1 MIQGDKMKKI
11 LSLILIADLL
21 CSVAALISCG
31 TSGGEA
37 TSTSGAE
44 TTSSIASTV
53 TPPSTTVPAKTETT
67 STPASTETSTS
78 AETTSAQT
86 TEKPIIEN
94 PAILP
99 KGKSFKVLAI
109 GNSFSIDA
117 MQYLYGL
124 AKDTGYTDI
133 VLGNLY
139 IGGCTL
145 QTHAS
150 NIETGKAA
158 YEFYTNKDGK
168 WTSRKNT
175 TIVEGLKYADWDCI
189 TVQQASGYSGIENS
203 YEPYLSTIIQTV
215 KKARPNAK
223 LVWHM
228 TWAYQSGSGHADFAK
243 YGQNQ
248 STMYKSICSSVQNAI
263 LQKHADDF
271 DGIIPAGTAIQ
282 NLRTSF
288 IGDHLT
294 RDGYHLSYDAGRY
307 TAALTWLKALT
318 GANLSDI
325 TYIPADYGY
334 IFGNATIKAAKEA
347 VNYACSYP
355 FEVTKSTVVND
366 ADKAQKKV
374 DFEKLGLDPEKFT
387 AIELDLVPYSY
398 YYSRM
403 VGMKIQSKLAGLN
416 DENVGKYA
424 ASRVIPKEDL
434 PVGSVIIIDEGYQY
448 RPEGWASAYIGTPN
462 SKRPA
467 ETSEN
472 VVHVTDSWWNDFKF
486 RAFNVS
492 KVGAPD
498 LSDEE
503 MASLSKVIRVYVPKV
518 EKEEPEEIDL
528 SKIDLSKYTKLDLG
542 IIYYAYY
549 NSTSATPGTIVS
561 RAAGSTASNIS
572 QFATTKIFSKS
583 DIPEGSIIVIKS
595 GYQYR
600 PDGWT
605 ALDKKTSSRP
615 ANVLT
620 EAVIVDENWWGR
632 FNYRAFNIA
641 KMGNPNL
648 SDSEMNALSDVLTIY
663 IPKN

>member
-1 MIQGDKMKKI
+1 MK
-11 LSLILIADLL
+11 
-21 CSVAALISCG
+21 
-31 TSGGEA
+31 
-37 TSTSGAE
+37 
-44 TTSSIASTV
+44 
-53 TPPSTTVPAKTETT
+53 
-67 STPASTETSTS
+67 
-78 AETTSAQT
+78 
-86 TEKPIIEN
+86 
-94 PAILP
+94 
-99 KGKSFKVLAI
+99 KSFKILAI
-109 GNSFSIDA
+109 GNSFSCDSYE
-117 MQYLYGL
+117 YLYRVADSMGE
-124 AKDTGYTDI
+124 KNI
-133 VLGNLY
+133 VLGNLF
-139 IGGCTL
+139 IPGCTVDIHSANAL
-145 QTHAS
+145 YGAPVYQ
-150 NIETGKAA
+150 
-158 YEFYTNKDGK
+158 YF
-168 WTSRKNT
+168 KNT
-175 TIVEGLKYADWDCI
+175 DGQWKSTMFATIEKAVKEEDWDVI
-189 TVQQASGYSGIENS
+189 TMQQGSGSSGMSGAYSNLG
-203 YEPYLSTIIQTV
+203 L
-215 KKARPNAK
+215 
-223 LVWHM
+223 LVDCVNKIKPEKTRLMWHM

>member
-1 MIQGDKMKKI
+1 MKKI
-11 LSLILIADLL
+11 LSLIMIAAVL

-31 TSGGEA
+31 TSVSET
-37 TSTSGAE
+37 TSTSSGTE
-44 TTSSIASTV
+44 TTPAASTAASQ
-53 TPPSTTVPAKTETT
+53 STTEPAQTETT
-67 STPASTETSTS
+67 STSKETSTS

-86 TEKPIIEN
+86 TEKPIIEK

-99 KGKSFKVLAI
+99 EGKSFKVLAI
-109 GNSFSIDA
+109 GNSFSVDA

-124 AKDTGYTDI
+124 AKDAGYTDI

-145 QTHAS
+145 ETHAN
-150 NIETGKAA
+150 NIGTGKAA

-168 WTSRKNT
+168 WSSRKGA
-175 TIVEGLKYADWDCI
+175 TIAEGLKYADWDCI
-189 TVQQASGYSGIENS
+189 TIQQASGYSGLESS

-215 KKARPNAK
+215 KKVRPNAK

-228 TWAYQSGSGHADFAK
+228 TWAYQTGSGHADFAK
-243 YGQNQ
+243 YGNSQ
-248 STMYKSICSSVQNAI
+248 SAMYKGICSSVQSAI

-271 DGIIPAGTAIQ
+271 DGVIPSGTAIQ

-288 IGDHLT
+288 IGDNVT

-318 GANLSDI
+318 GADLSDI

-334 IFGNATIKAAKEA
+334 VFGTATVNAAKEA
-347 VNYACSYP
+347 VNYACAYP

-366 ADKAQKKV
+366 ADKAQKKA
-374 DFEKLGLDPEKFT
+374 DLEKLGLDPEKFT

-403 VGMKIQSKLAGLN
+403 AGMKIQSKIAGVN

-424 ASRVIPKEDL
+424 ASRVIPKDEL

-448 RPEGWASAYIGTPN
+448 RPEGWSNAYVGTPN

-503 MASLSKVIRVYVPKV
+503 MTSLSKVIRVYVPKV
-518 EKEEPEEIDL
+518 EKEEPEEVDL
-528 SKIDLSKYTKLDLG
+528 SKIDLSKYTKLELD
-542 IIYYAYY
+542 ITYYAYY

-561 RAAGSTASNIS
+561 RANGSTAANIS

-605 ALDKKTSSRP
+605 ALDQKTSSRP
-615 ANVLT
+615 ANVVT
-620 EAVIVDENWWGR
+620 EVVIVDGNWWGQ

-648 SDSEMNALSDVLTIY
+648 SDSEMKALSDVLTIY

>member
-1 MIQGDKMKKI
+1 MKKI
-11 LSLILIADLL
+11 LSLVLIATVI

-31 TSGGEA
+31 SSDKETTTTSGSK
-37 TSTSGAE
+37 STSGTSGKISA
-44 TTSSIASTV
+44 TSSTTEEAQTTTQM
-53 TPPSTTVPAKTETT
+53 TPAQTTQPSTTQTT
-67 STPASTETSTS
+67 AV
-78 AETTSAQT
+78 QT
-86 TEKPIIEN
+86 TEKPIIEK

-99 KGKSFKVLAI
+99 EGKSFKVLAI
-109 GNSFSIDA
+109 GNSFSVDA

-124 AKDTGYTDI
+124 AKDAGYTDI

-145 QTHAS
+145 ETHAN
-150 NIETGKAA
+150 NIGTGKAA

-168 WTSRKNT
+168 WTSRKNA
-175 TIVEGLKYADWDCI
+175 TIAEGLKYADWNCI
-189 TVQQASGYSGIENS
+189 TIQQASGYSGLEGS

-215 KKARPNAK
+215 RKVRPNAK

-228 TWAYQSGSGHADFAK
+228 TWAYQTGSGHADFAK
-243 YGQNQ
+243 YGNSQ
-248 STMYKSICSSVQNAI
+248 SAMYKDICSSVQSAI

-271 DGIIPAGTAIQ
+271 DGVIPSGTAIQ

-288 IGDHLT
+288 IGDNVT

-307 TAALTWLKALT
+307 TAALAWLKALT
-318 GANLSDI
+318 GADLSGI
-325 TYIPADYGY
+325 SYIPADYGY
-334 IFGNATIKAAKEA
+334 VFGTATVNAAKEA
-347 VNYACSYP
+347 VNYACAYP
-355 FEVTKSTVVND
+355 FEVTKSTVIND
-366 ADKAQKKV
+366 ADKTQKKA
-374 DFEKLGLDPEKFT
+374 DLEKLGLDPEKFT
-387 AIELDLVPYSY
+387 AIELDLVPCSY

-403 VGMKIQSKLAGLN
+403 AGMKIQSKIAGVN

-424 ASRVIPKEDL
+424 ASRVIPKDEL

-448 RPEGWASAYIGTPN
+448 RPEGWSNAYVGTPN

-472 VVHVTDSWWNDFKF
+472 VVRVTDGWWDDFRF

-492 KVGAPD
+492 KVGAPN

-503 MASLSKVIRVYVPKV
+503 MTSLSKVIRVYVPKV
-518 EKEEPEEIDL
+518 EKVEPEKPDL

-542 IIYYAYY
+542 ITYYAYY

-561 RAAGSTASNIS
+561 RANGSKAANIS

-605 ALDKKTSSRP
+605 ALDKKTASRP

-620 EAVIVDENWWGR
+620 EAVIVDENWWGQ
-632 FNYRAFNIA
+632 FNYRTFNIA

-648 SDSEMNALSDVLTIY
+648 SDSEMRALSDVLTIY
-663 IPKN
+663 VPKN